1 MRRTTGTAP
10 DEMTSAS
17 TWPEPTEGSWSKSPT
32 IKEGSPVRH
41 RLHER
46 LHQQDI
52 AMEVSNKG
60 TLDAVTVSARLLF
73 ASSTTLCS
81 TGAALNIHNPALA
94 LKICCAVVCTGQL
107 QSSRRRL

>member
-1 MRRTTGTAP
+1 
-10 DEMTSAS
+10 
-17 TWPEPTEGSWSKSPT
+17 
-32 IKEGSPVRH
+32 
-41 RLHER
+41 
-46 LHQQDI
+46 
-52 AMEVSNKG
+52 
-60 TLDAVTVSARLLF
+60 VSARLLF